1 MCVVNNLEINFSVKI
16 NISMIIFIKKWGW
29 ETKSQQKDLRTNKLK
44 QYRDKKQS
52 IMYLEMQKID
62 V

>member
-1 MCVVNNLEINFSVKI
+1 
-16 NISMIIFIKKWGW
+16 MIIFIKKWGW